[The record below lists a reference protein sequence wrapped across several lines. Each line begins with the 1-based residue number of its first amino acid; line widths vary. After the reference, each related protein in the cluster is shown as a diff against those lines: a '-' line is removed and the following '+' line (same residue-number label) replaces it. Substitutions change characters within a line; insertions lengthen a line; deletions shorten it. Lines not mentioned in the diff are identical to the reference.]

1 MSFPFFAL
9 SEADAA
15 ALIVGLIVALL
26 AIGLTAAVLGF
37 FGGESK
43 ED

>member
-1 MSFPFFAL
+1 MSFPFFAPGGV
-9 SEADAA
+9 DPA